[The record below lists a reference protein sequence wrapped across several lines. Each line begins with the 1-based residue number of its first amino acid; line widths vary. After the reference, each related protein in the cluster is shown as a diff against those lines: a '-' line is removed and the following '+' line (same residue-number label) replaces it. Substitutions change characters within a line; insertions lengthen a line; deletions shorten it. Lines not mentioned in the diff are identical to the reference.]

1 MAEKTVTRDEVAEL
15 ADLACIAL
23 SDEEIAQLALDL
35 PAITQVIDSVAAAVP
50 GNTPATG
57 HPIPLSNVMRPD
69 VVGHTLDRDVLLSQA
84 PAASEGMFEV
94 PRILEED

>member
-1 MAEKTVTRDEVAEL
+1 MAEKTVTEGEVAEL

-35 PAITQVIDSVAAAVP
+35 TAITQVIDSVAVP

>member
-1 MAEKTVTRDEVAEL
+1 MANTTVTKDEVAEL

-23 SDEEIAQLALDL
+23 SEAEISQLAEDL
-35 PAITQVIDSVAAAVP
+35 TAIAEAIDSVAAAVE
-50 GNTPATG
+50 GDTPQTG
-57 HPIPLSNVMRPD
+57 LPIPLTNVMRPD
-69 VVGHTLDRDVLLSQA
+69 VIGGTIDREVLLAQA